1 LGSSPTIAKFQR
13 TSNINS
19 QANLQNQLGPN
30 LDTNDEF
37 KIGAR
42 LPMIKARASSNQN
55 ANPVMRELH
64 QMNLQNYPELFAPA
78 DSENFDGPRGAFRRS
93 QGELKM
99 RPNLMGG
106 ISEPIAHKNSNF
118 GKGENHAK
126 SQKNFNTGAIENCQ
140 INQRDLHEI
149 EEKNFV
155 NENCLNYFLMYVK
168 QKQLGMPPS
177 TLQKYKSRGFFFTT
191 DWHRLYVADLDRDMP
206 GYRYD
211 RVKFM
216 TKDFNMGGYTI
227 LHSFDKIFFPLVDKG
242 GFKLAV
248 AQPFDKEII
257 VYDPIT

>member
-1 LGSSPTIAKFQR
+1 MQK
-13 TSNINS
+13 
-19 QANLQNQLGPN
+19 QLGPN

-42 LPMIKARASSNQN
+42 LPMIKARASANQN

-64 QMNLQNYPELFAPA
+64 QMNLKNYPELFAPA
-78 DSENFDGPRGAFRRS
+78 DTENFDGPRGAFRRS

-106 ISEPIAHKNSNF
+106 ISEPIAHKNLNF

-126 SQKNFNTGAIENCQ
+126 SQKKFNTGAIENCQ
-140 INQRDLHEI
+140 INQRDLREI